1 MDAVPG
7 SGEDNLDPL
16 ALSTEDPIALF
27 VSTVKESWNIQ
38 LAEDTYINRYYSCC
52 IRNMV
57 REHMS
62 SFKEA
67 TSTME
72 FYEKILNYQTIK
84 ASKAYTQL
92 MAYNDNEFSELMTQL
107 PSVEYVDTIGKYI
120 AFLVMCIICTA
131 KERFVIEKNNA
142 AKVYETVR
150 TLTHKFLNRASTIH
164 SKFKCKNMFIGL
176 PCYMFPSQNAGNEII
191 EWGRDLLNNQYMS
204 RYKDYIEYLNEN
216 PRDPNER
223 IVSIYFMRDTWY
235 FQNSVPEY
243 VLKGLCFRHDD
254 PISLEKDTGVRFF
267 LKFLPHE
274 NSYVYYDVQ
283 TKTNRVEFPKKVT
296 TRNDCFAISVN
307 DNNIKNLSYFV
318 TTYSHQFYMDQ
329 LFQVDK
335 LTNLT
340 DVTEDLESE
349 LPPLNDFPSDE
360 SPVINGLPDDDNQ
373 NGRRG
378 DQEVLRQKAWNKIE
392 ERLERVE
399 KDHIEIAKSCHV
411 VAETLDRLE
420 RHADSL
426 RHAMVNLAKKIDYQ
440 TGYSP
445 MMFE

>member
-131 KERFVIEKNNA
+131 KERFVIEKITPL
-142 AKVYETVR
+142 K
-150 TLTHKFLNRASTIH
+150 
-164 SKFKCKNMFIGL
+164 
-176 PCYMFPSQNAGNEII
+176 
-191 EWGRDLLNNQYMS
+191 
-204 RYKDYIEYLNEN
+204 
-216 PRDPNER
+216 
-223 IVSIYFMRDTWY
+223 FMR
-235 FQNSVPEY
+235 
-243 VLKGLCFRHDD
+243 LCGL
-254 PISLEKDTGVRFF
+254 
-267 LKFLPHE
+267 
-274 NSYVYYDVQ
+274 
-283 TKTNRVEFPKKVT
+283 
-296 TRNDCFAISVN
+296 
-307 DNNIKNLSYFV
+307 
-318 TTYSHQFYMDQ
+318 
-329 LFQVDK
+329 
-335 LTNLT
+335 
-340 DVTEDLESE
+340 
-349 LPPLNDFPSDE
+349 
-360 SPVINGLPDDDNQ
+360 
-373 NGRRG
+373 
-378 DQEVLRQKAWNKIE
+378 
-392 ERLERVE
+392 
-399 KDHIEIAKSCHV
+399 
-411 VAETLDRLE
+411 
-420 RHADSL
+420 
-426 RHAMVNLAKKIDYQ
+426 
-440 TGYSP
+440 
-445 MMFE
+445 